1 MNEKTKTSIG
11 VTIATRQK
19 LREFGSMG
27 DTYDTVVDKVLEEHK
42 RKDAK
47 IKELESQMYHLRQE
61 IARVKQELSTC
72 HP

>member
-1 MNEKTKTSIG
+1 MNENTKTSIG
-11 VTIATRQK
+11 ITIATRQK

-27 DTYDTVVDKVLEEHK
+27 DTYDTVLVKVLEEHQ

-47 IKELESQMYHLRQE
+47 IKELESQIYHLRQE
-61 IARVKQELSTC
+61 IARIKRELSVC